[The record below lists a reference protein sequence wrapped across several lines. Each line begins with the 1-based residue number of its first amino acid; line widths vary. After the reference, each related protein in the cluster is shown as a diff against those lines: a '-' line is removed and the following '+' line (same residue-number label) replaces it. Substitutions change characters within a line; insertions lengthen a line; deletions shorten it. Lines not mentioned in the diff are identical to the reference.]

1 MSNQTVLKITDRL
14 KSELWEHLIGNEPE
28 SENAAF
34 LFVNEEILGKEII
47 YNVIDWYPV
56 PEHGFFFK
64 SDYHIELSDETIAK
78 SIKKSHDLKTCLVEV
93 HSHLGQKNV
102 RFSASDFWGF
112 KEFVPHVLWRLK
124 DRPYLAVVI
133 STEGGFD
140 GLVWKSANEPVQ
152 LDNILTET
160 EILNASCNSLLKI
173 GDLDY
178 E

>member
-1 MSNQTVLKITDRL
+1 MNNQMILKITSRL
-14 KSELWEHLIGNEPE
+14 KAELWEHLIGNEPE

-34 LFVNEEILGKEII
+34 LFATEDISEKDKI
-47 YNVIDWYPV
+47 YNVVDWYPV
-56 PEHGFFFK
+56 PEDGYFFK
-64 SDYHIELSDETIAK
+64 SDYHLELSDETIARA
-78 SIKKSHDLKTCLVEV
+78 IKKSHDLNTCLVEV
-93 HSHLGQKNV
+93 HSHLGQKKV

-124 DRPYLAVVI
+124 DRPYLAVVV

-140 GLVWKSANEPVQ
+140 GLLWKSANEPVQ

-160 EILNASCNSLLKI
+160 EILEATGASLLRI
-173 GDLDY
+173 GELDD